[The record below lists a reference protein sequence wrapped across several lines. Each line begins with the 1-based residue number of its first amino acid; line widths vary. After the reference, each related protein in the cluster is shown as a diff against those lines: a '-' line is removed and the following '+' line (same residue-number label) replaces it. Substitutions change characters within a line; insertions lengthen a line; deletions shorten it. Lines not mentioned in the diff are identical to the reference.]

1 MTGRLYI
8 DIETCNVSG
17 HQRNVARPFMKIPAA
32 DKKLTLAEV
41 KEEMARIEL
50 EEGIKQHEIPDER
63 LIGMR
68 QELLKAKA
76 FAAQDAALDQ
86 TALNGLWGEVV
97 AIGYAPDDK
106 KVFCDFRDFDEQELL
121 VRFGDRINGYCD
133 VVWHKSSPCIIGHN
147 VQFDIRFLWQRYVVN
162 GLTPPHW
169 LTRALHAKPWDDEKV
184 FDTMVQWCGL
194 REYVSLGAL
203 YAGLGIEVPK
213 TIDGSEVPQAWLDGR
228 YDEIRAHVL
237 ADVEAVRAVHRRMRV
252 T

>member
-8 DIETCNVSG
+8 DIETCNVHG
-17 HQRNVARPFMKIPAA
+17 EHREVARPWMKIDSRLKDEDKIAA
-32 DKKLTLAEV
+32 
-41 KEEMARIEL
+41 ARE
-50 EEGIKQHEIPDER
+50 K
-63 LIGMR
+63 
-68 QELLKAKA
+68 
-76 FAAQDAALDQ
+76 ALDQ
-86 TALNGLWGEVV
+86 TALNGLWGEVI
-97 AIGYAPDDK
+97 AIGYAAEDADAWAMQRK
-106 KVFCDFRDFDEQELL
+106 LVSSHNIFSEQDLLGQFAEDINYRCDQQ
-121 VRFGDRINGYCD
+121 
-133 VVWHKSSPCIIGHN
+133 WHKSSPCIIGHN

-162 GLTPPHW
+162 ELTPPHW

-203 YAGLGIEVPK
+203 CAGLGIEVPE

>member
-17 HQRNVARPFMKIPAA
+17 PLREVARPFMKVDSRLKDEDKIAA
-32 DKKLTLAEV
+32 
-41 KEEMARIEL
+41 AREK
-50 EEGIKQHEIPDER
+50 G
-63 LIGMR
+63 
-68 QELLKAKA
+68 
-76 FAAQDAALDQ
+76 LDQ

-97 AIGYAPDDK
+97 AIGFVADDEEFATAYMVHPK
-106 KVFCDFRDFDEQELL
+106 CDEACTLSYFS
-121 VRFGDRINGYCD
+121 GY
-133 VVWHKSSPCIIGHN
+133 VNAQIEKRWHKSSPCIIGHN

-194 REYVSLGAL
+194 RDYVSLGAL
-203 YAGLGIEVPK
+203 CAGLGIEVPK
-213 TIDGSEVPQAWLDGR
+213 TIDGSEVPQAWLDSR